1 MIKKFLKLELDFN
14 FNLLAITS
22 QLRDYRLCFVINKYT
37 ETDFRRVEDLN
48 LAFKN
53 LPIKY
58 FSKYLYCTE
67 DFGCE
72 FYLIANKGT
81 EGYLIPEMKETDY
94 FVLIKQYIDDEDL
107 DLFISQLKLIEDIQA
122 VVAINPEKLKSKENL
137 IF

>member
-22 QLRDYRLCFVINKYT
+22 QLRDYRLCFVINKHT
-37 ETDFRRVEDLN
+37 ETDFRKDEDLT

-53 LPIKY
+53 LPVKY
-58 FSKYLYCTE
+58 FSKYLYCTA

-94 FVLIKQYIDDEDL
+94 FILIKQYIDEEDL
-107 DLFISQLKLIEDIQA
+107 DLFLAQLKLIDEIQA
-122 VVAINPEKLKSKENL
+122 VVDINPAKLKSKENL